1 MRSGKYVP
9 LKNWKVYYGVTH
21 KPAICSGSRDSVFG
35 TENTLQAGRSGI
47 RILVEEIY
55 FSLSQNI
62 QTGSEAMPPPVRC
75 VLLFFPGC
83 KSAGADL
90 TISLLLASGLRMTTS
105 VLLFFPSSRGQGQL
119 YITLPLPAI
128 GSCAEPV
135 QSSSSFTQVFFV
147 LLSTQLNFR
156 LQRGF
161 VT

>member
-1 MRSGKYVP
+1 MRPGKYVP
-9 LKNWKVYYGVTH
+9 LKNWKVHSGVIH
-21 KPAICSGSRDSVFG
+21 K
-35 TENTLQAGRSGI
+35 QAERFGI
-47 RILVEEIY
+47 RILVQERY

-90 TISLLLASGLRMTTS
+90 SIYLLLASGLRMTAS
-105 VLLFFPSSRGQGQL
+105 VPLFFPSWRGQGQL

-128 GSCAEPV
+128 GSCTEPV
-135 QSSSSFTQVFFV
+135 QSSPSFTHVFFV
-147 LLSTQLNFR
+147 LLSTQLKFR